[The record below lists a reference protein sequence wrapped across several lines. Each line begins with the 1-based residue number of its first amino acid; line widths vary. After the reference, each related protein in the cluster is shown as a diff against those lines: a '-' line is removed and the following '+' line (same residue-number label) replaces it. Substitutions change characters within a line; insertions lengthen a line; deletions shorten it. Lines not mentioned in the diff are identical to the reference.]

1 MLAPNKQNLLLVKK
15 QKKLITNGL
24 KLLREK
30 RTSLVILFFQQAKR
44 GKQLEQ
50 QLSQDLQKVIDYYQL
65 STVFTSLLDLT
76 NSLTPQQ
83 TMHLTV
89 KRKRTF
95 GVYLS
100 QINLDLAIPVR
111 PTLKLDIQASLA
123 GFAKFFPL
131 ILEIAQLKLNC
142 TRIAKEIEKTNRQI
156 SNLETRLEN
165 LKADEKFITTSLNEK
180 QNLEKATLI
189 KIFS

>member
-24 KLLREK
+24 KLLKEK
-30 RTSLVILFFQQAKR
+30 RTSLVILFLQQAKR

-50 QLSQDLQKVIDYYQL
+50 QLSQDLQKVIHNYQI
-65 STVFTSLLDLT
+65 STIFTSLSNLLQELT
-76 NSLTPQQ
+76 SQPVL
-83 TMHLTV
+83 HLQI

-95 GVYLS
+95 GVYLN
-100 QINLDLAIPVR
+100 QLTLALAAPNR
-111 PTLKLDIQASLA
+111 PTLKPGLQTSLD
-123 GFAKFFPL
+123 GFARFFPL

-142 TRIAKEIEKTNRQI
+142 ARIAKEIEKTNRQI

-165 LKADEKFITTSLNEK
+165 LKSEEKFITTSLNEK

>member
-1 MLAPNKQNLLLVKK
+1 MTGV
-15 QKKLITNGL
+15 
-24 KLLREK
+24 
-30 RTSLVILFFQQAKR
+30 
-44 GKQLEQ
+44 
-50 QLSQDLQKVIDYYQL
+50 
-65 STVFTSLLDLT
+65 
-76 NSLTPQQ
+76 Q
-83 TMHLTV
+83 TCALPIF

-111 PTLKLDIQASLA
+111 PTLKLDIQTSLT

-131 ILEIAQLKLNC
+131 ILEIAQLRLNC

>member
-15 QKKLITNGL
+15 QKKLIANGL
-24 KLLREK
+24 KLLKEK
-30 RTSLVILFFQQAKR
+30 RTSLVILFLQQAKR

-50 QLSQDLQKVIDYYQL
+50 QLSQDLQKVMDNYQVN
-65 STVFTSLLDLT
+65 TVFTNLPDLLEQLT
-76 NSLTPQQ
+76 QQ
-83 TMHLTV
+83 PTLHLSV

-95 GVYLS
+95 GVYLNQLS
-100 QINLDLAIPVR
+100 LDLAIPNR
-111 PTLKLDIQASLA
+111 ASLNPKVQDA
-123 GFAKFFPL
+123 LNGFARFFPL

-142 TRIAKEIEKTNRQI
+142 ERIAKEIEKTNRQI

-165 LKADEKFITTSLNEK
+165 LKAEEKFITTSLNEK